1 LSERWRASG
10 NSYFTAAE
18 EADNASQ
25 ESAAAEEAD
34 NTRQESS
41 AAEEADNTRQE
52 SSVAEEADNT
62 RQESSAAEEADY
74 EIVENSAAANLVGD
88 LDRFM
93 VEGAGSSTIAV
104 EQRGAADTPHINI

>member
-1 LSERWRASG
+1 LPERWRTSG
-10 NSYFTAAE
+10 NSYSTAAE

-41 AAEEADNTRQE
+41 AAEEAD
-52 SSVAEEADNT
+52 
-62 RQESSAAEEADY
+62 Y
-74 EIVENSAAANLVGD
+74 EIVENSAAANLAGD

-93 VEGAGSSTIAV
+93 VEGAGSSTFAV
-104 EQRGAADTPHINI
+104 EQRGAEDAPHINI